1 MGEERREEG
10 HEDQLPAFTPKWRR
24 LSSLKDIDVASPHS
38 GRLKR
43 PFLPSSNGELKKKK
57 PKTKTFPPWP
67 VWLSWLEYHPV
78 AERLQIRFPV
88 RAHA

>member
-57 PKTKTFPPWP
+57 NPKQKH
-67 VWLSWLEYHPV
+67 SHPGQCGSV
-78 AERLQIRFPV
+78 GWNIIL
-88 RAHA
+88 